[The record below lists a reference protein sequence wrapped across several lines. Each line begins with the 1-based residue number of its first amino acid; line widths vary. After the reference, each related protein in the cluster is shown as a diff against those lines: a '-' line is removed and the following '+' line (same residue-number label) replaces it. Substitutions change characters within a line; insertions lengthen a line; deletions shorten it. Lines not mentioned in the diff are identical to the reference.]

1 MGTSTCVCTCSLLF
15 IDFPATPRKHLV
27 ARGKLLRLFRRTSLV
42 LAPTTTTIIAEEAPA
57 AATTTIA
64 VRVQWCGE
72 IENETMDL
80 RAGEGGLCVALKR
93 KLNCILS

>member
-1 MGTSTCVCTCSLLF
+1 LLF

-42 LAPTTTTIIAEEAPA
+42 LAPTTTTIIPVEAAAA

-80 RAGEGGLCVALKR
+80 RAGGEDFALH
-93 KLNCILS
+93 LNEN

>member
-1 MGTSTCVCTCSLLF
+1 V
-15 IDFPATPRKHLV
+15 
-27 ARGKLLRLFRRTSLV
+27 
-42 LAPTTTTIIAEEAPA
+42 EAAAA

-80 RAGEGGLCVALKR
+80 RAGGEDFALH
-93 KLNCILS
+93 LNEN

>member
-1 MGTSTCVCTCSLLF
+1 LLF